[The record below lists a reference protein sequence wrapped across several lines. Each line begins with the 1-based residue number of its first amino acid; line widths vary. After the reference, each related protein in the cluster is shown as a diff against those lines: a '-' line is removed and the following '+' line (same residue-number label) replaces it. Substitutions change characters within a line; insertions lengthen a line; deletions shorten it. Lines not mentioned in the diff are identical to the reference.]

1 VTATARVER
10 IATTPLPTAHGSFQ
24 AHAYRDLRTGSEHLA
39 LVVGDVGGAHDVL
52 LRPHSEC
59 LTGDVLGSRRCDCG
73 QQLDVALAALAR
85 AERGLLVY
93 LRGHEGRGIGL
104 AAKLQ
109 AYALQDVGH
118 DTVDANLALGLP
130 SDAREYGA
138 VAAILADLEVASV
151 RVLSNNPEKIADL
164 RRGRIDVRARL
175 PLVVPPVPENL
186 RYLRTKR
193 DRMGHDFGGELAA
206 TELAGSHPGDLA
218 DTVSSD
224 AS

>member
-1 VTATARVER
+1 MTALARVER
-10 IATTPLPTAHGSFQ
+10 IATTSLPTAHGAFL

-39 LVVGDVGGAHDVL
+39 LVSGDVAGADDVL

-73 QQLDVALAALAR
+73 QQLDVALAALA
-85 AERGLLVY
+85 AADRGVLIY

-109 AYALQDVGH
+109 AYALQDDGH

-138 VAAILADLEVASV
+138 VNAILADLGVASV
-151 RVLSNNPEKIADL
+151 RVLSNNPAKIADL
-164 RRGRIDVRARL
+164 RRGKIDVRARL
-175 PLVVPPVPENL
+175 PLVISPVPENL
-186 RYLRTKR
+186 HYLRTKR
-193 DRMGHDFGGELAA
+193 DRMGHY
-206 TELAGSHPGDLA
+206 LA
-218 DTVSSD
+218 DGLADEMAGPMAGTVSSD

>member
-1 VTATARVER
+1 VTEAPRVER
-10 IATTPLPTAHGSFQ
+10 VATTSLPTEHGDFQ
-24 AHAYRDLRTGSEHLA
+24 AHAYRDLRTGADHLA
-39 LVVGDVGGAHDVL
+39 LVCGDVAGAQDVL

-73 QQLDVALAALAR
+73 QQLDTALAAIAH
-85 AERGLLVY
+85 ADRGVLVY

-138 VAAILADLEVASV
+138 VAAVLADLGVASV
-151 RVLSNNPEKIADL
+151 RVLSNNPDKIADL
-164 RRGRIDVRARL
+164 RRGQIDVRDRV
-175 PLVVPPVPENL
+175 PLVMRPMPENL

-193 DRMGHDFGGELAA
+193 DRMGHDLNSALTDELAD
-206 TELAGSHPGDLA
+206 S
-218 DTVSSD
+218 VSSD